1 MKMSAAEIQSLNF
14 MNQEIWTK
22 SEEEQE
28 RWYAEH
34 PVEMYEAAAAL
45 RADDDDEPETS
56 GGAA

>member
-14 MNQEIWTK
+14 INQGIWQK
-22 SEEEQE
+22 PEEEQE

-34 PVEMYEAAAAL
+34 PVEMYESAAAL
-45 RADDDDEPETS
+45 RACDCDAELP